1 MTRLAMGGKKR
12 IGSVAPANKRG
23 ASAVKLRLTPA
34 STFWKQYDPR
44 LPLQELPHI
53 LAVWLRS
60 PSPWRLSLTGL
71 YLPQKLAAGG
81 VRPNGGLSRTKEP
94 RGAIMML

>member
-1 MTRLAMGGKKR
+1 MGGKKL
-12 IGSVAPANKRG
+12 IGSAAPANKRS

-71 YLPQKLAAGG
+71 YLPKSSPQEESVQMADFHEQRSRAG
-81 VRPNGGLSRTKEP
+81 R
-94 RGAIMML
+94 